1 MLLVHKLI
9 YTLML
14 EDRSVAT
21 HIHQIPGAIN
31 VLTAINLR
39 YACYNSNTLWEIS
52 NDITTEEV
60 SISKP
65 FTLFSDV
72 KTIKMRKLGILLFEA
87 AAFAQEGRKQLFF
100 N

>member
-1 MLLVHKLI
+1 
-9 YTLML
+9 ML

-65 FTLFSDV
+65 FTLLFSDG
-72 KTIKMRKLGILLFEA
+72 KTIKMRKLGILLFKA
-87 AAFAQEGRKQLFF
+87 AAVLLLLKKVGNNFF